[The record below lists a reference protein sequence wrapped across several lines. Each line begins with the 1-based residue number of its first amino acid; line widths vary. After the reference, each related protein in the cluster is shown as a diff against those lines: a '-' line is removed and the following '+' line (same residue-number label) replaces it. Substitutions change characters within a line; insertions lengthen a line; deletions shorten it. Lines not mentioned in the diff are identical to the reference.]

1 MSCTVKPT
9 ISFSPPRCLMMVV
22 LSSHF
27 QDDERKAQRGQKTCP
42 SHTAVHSVSK
52 YLYQILSLP
61 LVEARAAAVQAEG
74 GMRTDRVPQ
83 GGGPG
88 ARVGYE
94 EMQNPLGGATHT
106 PPHDSPALR
115 ILVVPHPGPVKSKVR
130 RDKPLHFWSTWTL
143 LFGAEA
149 RGSRCILASLSLT
162 CR

>member
-1 MSCTVKPT
+1 MPCTVKPT
-9 ISFSPPRCLMMVV
+9 ISFNPPLCPMMVV

-42 SHTAVHSVSK
+42 SRTAVHCVSK
-52 YLYQILSLP
+52 YLYQIPSLP

-74 GMRTDRVPQ
+74 GMRTDRVLQ

-88 ARVGYE
+88 ARVGWE
-94 EMQNPLGGATHT
+94 EMQNPQGGATHT

-115 ILVVPHPGPVKSKVR
+115 ILVAPHPGPVKSKVKS
-130 RDKPLHFWSTWTL
+130 DKPLHFRSTWTL
-143 LFGAEA
+143 LFGSEA
-149 RGSRCILASLSLT
+149 RGSRCLLAPLSLT